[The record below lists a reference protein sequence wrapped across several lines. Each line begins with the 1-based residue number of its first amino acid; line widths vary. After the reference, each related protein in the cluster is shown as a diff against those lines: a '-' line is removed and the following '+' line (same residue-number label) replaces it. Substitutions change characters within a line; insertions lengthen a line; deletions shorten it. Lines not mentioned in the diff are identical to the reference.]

1 MLSFNE
7 WMNNRLDEA
16 AKKGKPRKSPVAKHD
31 IETWLKEIESL
42 KKDLEE
48 LKKAKKIAAQRLVR
62 LAAIKKPEP
71 KKPETKKPE
80 PKKPEPKKPVKKQ
93 DIKKIKKK
101 QDAFW
106 QKPLAKRKNKKKN
119 QK

>member
-7 WMNNRLDEA
+7 WMTNRLDEA
-16 AKKGKPRKSPVAKHD
+16 AKKGKPRKSSIAKHD
-31 IETWLKEIESL
+31 IEAWLKEIESL

-62 LAAIKKPEP
+62 LASI

-80 PKKPEPKKPVKKQ
+80 TKKPVKKQ
-93 DIKKIKKK
+93 GIKKIKQK

-106 QKPLAKRKNKKKN
+106 KKPFAKRKDKKKN